1 MDTQPPTML
10 DFVKAMSDAD
20 RLRVIGILACAPAS
34 AHQVAADMEIPFR
47 EAYHHLT
54 FLRYVGVVRSDTGD
68 DSQEAIYSFNPEGA
82 DQIAKLRLSGDKQ
95 TYTPAPHLD
104 EKSRKVLVSCLKADG
119 TIRNIP
125 NSRTQADRFKI
136 ILDYLIE
143 AFTPGLDYK
152 EKEVNSILRRFH
164 EDVSGLRRDLV
175 EAGLLAR
182 ERDGSKYWRP
192 KN

>member
-1 MDTQPPTML
+1 ML